1 MRLLNFRSSSRGDV
15 ASSASEATAAA
26 KDAEV
31 PLVLATDV
39 SDPVLL
45 HHTTPPKGTS
55 FDRLT
60 RAQLIADLEAAHT
73 TPPADTQ

>member
-1 MRLLNFRSSSRGDV
+1 MRLLNLRNKSRGDT
-15 ASSASEATAAA
+15 ASPTTAA

-31 PLVLATDV
+31 PLVLAKDV

-45 HHTTPPKGTS
+45 HHTTPPKGTA

-60 RAQLIADLEAAHT
+60 RAQLIADLESAHT
-73 TPPADTQ
+73 TPPPEKP

>member
-1 MRLLNFRSSSRGDV
+1 MRLLNLRPKARGDV
-15 ASSASEATAAA
+15 ASSSTAATTAA
-26 KDAEV
+26 KDSEV

-39 SDPVLL
+39 SDPVLIR
-45 HHTTPPKGTS
+45 HTTPPKGTS

-60 RAQLIADLEAAHT
+60 RAQLIADLEAART